1 VERDGA
7 ASTTV
12 VTGSERAPKTDPRD
26 PREDEHA
33 QDAEAARNHAGEE
46 IRAASGHARP
56 EREPEGEHYAQRRCV
71 GRPNGGRTMTLARTR
86 RSWRRWTSR
95 SARAARVAELR
106 SACMSQERDRAVH
119 GVPSRRT
126 GYRVSMSAS
135 PDPRARSILVEE
147 LADWRGQDVVDERG
161 DKLGKLDDVLYDGE
175 SDHPA
180 FAAVR
185 SGTLS
190 KHLTYVPLVGATVGR
205 EYVRLRLTKA
215 ALKKAPTFDPDMQ
228 LTAEDEAGIYG
239 FYGMDYAPTAEGG
252 RRLAR
257 R

>member
-1 VERDGA
+1 
-7 ASTTV
+7 
-12 VTGSERAPKTDPRD
+12 
-26 PREDEHA
+26 
-33 QDAEAARNHAGEE
+33 
-46 IRAASGHARP
+46 
-56 EREPEGEHYAQRRCV
+56 
-71 GRPNGGRTMTLARTR
+71 MTH
-86 RSWRRWTSR
+86 
-95 SARAARVAELR
+95 LR
-106 SACMSQERDRAVH
+106 SLRPAHPAAVE
-119 GVPSRRT
+119 GTNGSRLRKDAPMDKTPSELI
-126 GYRVSMSAS
+126 
-135 PDPRARSILVEE
+135 DARIQE